1 MQISRDKKNCEAKEQ
16 PVNIRRGHGTFDPNI
31 TEEMKD
37 ASHMLLRSS
46 SRIIEHEQEASH
58 ECERSVCLL
67 EQKRKVVSS
76 NIDVP
81 QARYAVH

>member
-1 MQISRDKKNCEAKEQ
+1 MNPK
-16 PVNIRRGHGTFDPNI
+16 I

-37 ASHMLLRSS
+37 ASYMVLRSS
-46 SRIIEHEQEASH
+46 SRMIELEQEVSQ
-58 ECERSVCLL
+58 ECARSVCLL

-81 QARYAVH
+81 QARYVIG